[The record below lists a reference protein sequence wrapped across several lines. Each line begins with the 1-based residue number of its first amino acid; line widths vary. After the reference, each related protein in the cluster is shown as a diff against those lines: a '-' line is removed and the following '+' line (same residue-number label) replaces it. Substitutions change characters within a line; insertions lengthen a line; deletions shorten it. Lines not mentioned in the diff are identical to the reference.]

1 MSKYFKKSYTLTR
14 PSEAAVKHLSLDY
27 IDENVRGTDGPLH
40 LSFPD
45 EPDNVWAKAWV
56 DTLTGLGFPM
66 SGDPFSGQAYG
77 GYVNA
82 ETIDPAT
89 RQRSYSANAYL
100 QPAKTRQNLTVITG
114 ALVEKIVLDNSN
126 SNEVIATGVQYTKDG
141 ETKIVEAHKEVII
154 SAGSFNS
161 PRLLELS
168 GIGNPEILKQHNV
181 PVVIDN
187 PNVGENLQN
196 HLMCGMSFEV
206 VEGIKTLDSLAR
218 QSPDTVAAASEAY
231 TKGGGPFASSGT
243 YASALLPFP
252 NNNTAEG
259 RRDLQQLLSST
270 TIQPKQNTETAAFV
284 QAHQAFV
291 QSVLSSPVEGTAC
304 YISFPGYAS
313 FNPDGSMAPP
323 PQGPE
328 NYFTIAVLLA
338 HPLSRGSVHIS
349 SASPS
354 APVRIDPRYLS
365 HSLDLEVIAHH
376 VRFIE
381 NRIIHAEP
389 LKGLLKSGGKRSTGA
404 PASLEEIE
412 VAKDYVRRAGLGAH
426 HPTGSCSMMPREKG
440 GVVDANLRVYGC
452 RNLHV
457 CDASIIPITPGAN
470 PQASVYAVAERA
482 ADLLKQ

>member
-1 MSKYFKKSYTLTR
+1 MGG
-14 PSEAAVKHLSLDY
+14 Y
-27 IDENVRGTDGPLH
+27 IDWPRI
-40 LSFPD
+40 SQ
-45 EPDNVWAKAWV
+45 
-56 DTLTGLGFPM
+56 

-100 QPAKTRQNLTVITG
+100 QPAKTRPNLTVITG
-114 ALVEKIVLDNSN
+114 ALVDKIVLDNSN
-126 SNEVIATGVQYTKDG
+126 SNEVIATDVQYTKDG
-141 ETKIVEAHKEVII
+141 ETKIVEAHKEVTI

-181 PVVIDN
+181 SVVIDN

-218 QSPDTVAAASEAY
+218 QSPDTLAY
-231 TKGGGPFASSGT
+231 AKGGGPFASSGT

-270 TIQPKQNTETAAFV
+270 TIQAKQNTETAAFV

-426 HPTGSCSMMPREKG
+426 HPTG
-440 GVVDANLRVYGC
+440 VV
-452 RNLHV
+452 
-457 CDASIIPITPGAN
+457 P
-470 PQASVYAVAERA
+470 
-482 ADLLKQ
+482 